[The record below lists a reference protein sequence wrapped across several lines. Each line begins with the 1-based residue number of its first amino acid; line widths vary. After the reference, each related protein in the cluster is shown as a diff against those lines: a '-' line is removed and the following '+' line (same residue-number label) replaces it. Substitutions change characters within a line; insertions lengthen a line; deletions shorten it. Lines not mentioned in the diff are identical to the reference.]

1 MRRHVWK
8 RAGLCTALLM
18 GLVAG
23 PVGAAQAEVAAPAET
38 VFQADRF
45 VPRTVAPLGAGAS
58 GVLYRQEGTD
68 GLLWT
73 GWDGRTRTVDLNGAG
88 VEGDEYSDTRRTWLP
103 AGTDVLLYAEGGAHR
118 RIDLATDE
126 RTTFTLPEGHIVQ
139 ARVGDMVVTTTGSA
153 GSLAYHLLKVA
164 ADGTATPVADVSG
177 PVPSRL
183 YEQVAAD
190 ERTLVVRYPGDSDY
204 TVDLGLF
211 DLRTGAFTRGPRVD
225 TAPHTQVVLTQDR
238 LAWVTWDG
246 KTLSSVPRDDPSA
259 TPTDVPL
266 TPPGSA
272 RPVIAAAGQDL
283 LLTWTASNAQL
294 SDDPAG
300 FPLQR
305 IAHDGSRATTL
316 ARHAG
321 PAMVNSADGDVV
333 VASGADSAHWALRKT
348 STDGLRTT
356 DLAAAPP
363 VAAAVGRLSLAN
375 GVLATL
381 ESDSDPN
388 AGVYT
393 RTVTATP
400 DGYRAGEPV
409 RRDWAMG
416 SGPWSTGDGRSLRV
430 DSQSGQVFVETVDR
444 EDVTYF
450 RAPSATGQVVAV
462 TGRYAV
468 VNGLN
473 PDRQYV
479 GDLSDDA
486 SSHDPIR
493 SRAVT
498 AASVWGT
505 TYWTPTGTPGVLS
518 ADDLKTGA
526 KTTLDTGAPCVPK
539 DLQAVGRWLYWSCGP
554 TGPAGVYDRTARKN
568 VTVPAGD
575 ALLGD
580 GYLVRHDRTAGQLAL
595 TAFRDGA
602 AVTRTVGSVPASAD
616 FRRGVEWTVD
626 RFGGPLAYVDAD
638 RRIHIVPSGVA
649 AEPFTLVQSS
659 VAAQQTVTAWQHW
672 RPRWLPSRPAGT
684 WQVALRNKRTGVLV
698 RTLQGSGDGPT
709 GGAVAVDWDA
719 RDERGL
725 GVESGDYTWTMTA
738 SPADGV
744 GAPLQQS
751 GVVRIEGSA
760 VTTPAGT
767 YEPLTPT
774 RLLDTRAGLGAPK
787 AKVGPGQTVS
797 LKVAGVG
804 GVPAS
809 GVTAVV
815 LNVTATGPTAAGF
828 VSAYPSGAERTSASN
843 LNFVA
848 GQTVANAVVVPV
860 LDGKVTFYNRAG
872 SVDLLADVSGYF
884 TEGDSG
890 STYRPVTPDRILDTR
905 SGLGAPK
912 AKVGAGR
919 TVTVQVAG
927 RAGVPQSGATAVV
940 LNVTATNPTAT
951 SFVSVYP
958 SGTQRTSASSLN
970 VTAGRTVP
978 NLVTVPLVDGKVN
991 LYNHNGSVDLLA
1003 DVAGY
1008 YTEDPAADGSRFT
1021 AVGPVRVM
1029 DTRVD
1034 LPLGTGYS
1042 GMSPASTKSLGF
1054 LGAHQ
1059 VPASGVRAVV
1069 LNVTATA
1076 PTAPSFVSVY
1086 PYGTTRTAASN
1097 LNFVAGQTVPNLV
1110 VVPVVNGSVTFYNH
1124 NGDVHLI
1131 ADLVGYYR

>member
-1 MRRHVWK
+1 MWK
-8 RAGLCTALLM
+8 RTGLCTALLM

-23 PVGAAQAEVAAPAET
+23 PISVAQDAVAAPAES
-38 VFQADRF
+38 VFQVDRY
-45 VPRTVAPLGAGAS
+45 VPRTVTPLGAGVS
-58 GVLYRQEGTD
+58 GVLYRQEGTG

-73 GWDGRTRTVDLNGAG
+73 GWDGRTRTVDLGG
-88 VEGDEYSDTRRTWLP
+88 GSLTGGDYNDPYRGWLP
-103 AGTDVLLYAEGGAHR
+103 AGTDVLLYSQDGAYW

-126 RTTFTLPEGHIVQ
+126 RVTFRLPEGHILQ
-139 ARVGDMVVTTTGSA
+139 ERVGDMVVTSTGRA
-153 GSLAYHLLKVA
+153 GSYAYHLLKVA
-164 ADGTATPVADVSG
+164 PDGSVTTVAEMSG
-177 PVPSRL
+177 PADADL
-183 YEQVAAD
+183 WEQVAAD
-190 ERTLVVRYPGDSDY
+190 ERTLVVLYPGGSDN
-204 TVDLGLF
+204 TNFFGLI
-211 DLRTGAFTRGPRVD
+211 DLRTGAFTRGPRAD
-225 TAPHTQVVLTQDR
+225 SAPRTQVVLTQDR

-246 KTLSSVPRDDPSA
+246 KTLRSVPRDDPSA
-259 TPTDVPL
+259 TPTDVAL

-272 RPVIAAAGQDL
+272 RPVIAAAGEDL
-283 LLTWTASNAQL
+283 LLTWTSRNAQL

-300 FPLQR
+300 FPLRR
-305 IAHDGSRATTL
+305 IGYDGTRATTL
-316 ARHAG
+316 VRHAG
-321 PAMVNSADGDVV
+321 GALATSADGDVV
-333 VASGADSAHWALRKT
+333 VASGADSAHWALRKMT
-348 STDGLRTT
+348 TDGLRTT
-356 DLAAAPP
+356 DLAAVPP
-363 VAAAVGRLSLAN
+363 VAASVHQVSLAN
-375 GVLATL
+375 GLLATQ
-381 ESDSDPN
+381 ESDSAPT
-388 AGVYT
+388 AGFYT
-393 RTVTATP
+393 RTITATP

-416 SGPWSTGDGRSLRV
+416 WGPWNTGDGRSLLV
-430 DSQSGQVFVETVDR
+430 DNQSGQVVVQAIGR
-444 EDVTYF
+444 EDQSYF
-450 RAPSATGQVVAV
+450 RAPSATGTMVSV

-479 GDLSDDA
+479 GDVSDDA
-486 SSHDPIR
+486 SSYDPIR
-493 SRAVT
+493 TRPVT

-505 TYWTPTGTPGVLS
+505 TYWTPAGTPGVLS

-526 KTTLDTGAPCVPK
+526 KTTLNTGAPCVPK

-554 TGPAGVYDRTARKN
+554 TGPAGVYDRTAKRN
-568 VTVPAGD
+568 TAVPAGE

-580 GYLVRHDRTAGQLAL
+580 GYLVRHDKTAGQLAL
-595 TAFRDGA
+595 TAFRDGT
-602 AVTRTVGSVPASAD
+602 AVTRAVGSVPTSNA

-626 RFGGPLAYVDAD
+626 RFGGPLAYVDAE

-649 AEPFTLVQSS
+649 AEPFTLVQAA
-659 VAAQQTVTAWQHW
+659 VTAQQPVSAWQHW
-672 RPRWLPSRPAGT
+672 RPRWLTSRPAGT

-698 RTLQGSGDGPT
+698 RTLKGSGDGAT
-709 GGAVAVDWDA
+709 GGAVTVDWDA

-725 GVESGDYTWTMTA
+725 GVENGDYTWTMTA

-751 GVVRIEGSA
+751 GVVRLSGST

-787 AKVGPGQTVS
+787 TKVGPGQTVS
-797 LKVAGVG
+797 LKIAGVG
-804 GVPAS
+804 GVPSS

-815 LNVTATGPTAAGF
+815 LNVTATNPTAAGF
-828 VSAYPSGAERTSASN
+828 VSVYPSGTERTSASN

-848 GQTVANAVVVPV
+848 GQTIANAVVVPV
-860 LDGKVTFYNRAG
+860 VDGKVALYNRAG

-884 TEGDSG
+884 AEGDSG
-890 STYRPVTPDRILDTR
+890 STYRPVTPDRVLDTR

-919 TVTVQVAG
+919 TVSVQVAG

-958 SGTQRTSASSLN
+958 SGTQRTSASTLN

-1008 YTEDPAADGSRFT
+1008 YTKDSAAEGSRFT

-1029 DTRVD
+1029 DTRAD

-1042 GMSPASTKSLGF
+1042 GIGPAATRSLGF
-1054 LGAHQ
+1054 LGHNQ
-1059 VPASGVRAVV
+1059 VPATGVKAVV

-1086 PYGTTRTAASN
+1086 PYGTTRTSASN
-1097 LNFVAGQTVPNLV
+1097 LNFIAGQTVPNLV
-1110 VVPVVNGSVTFYNH
+1110 VVPIADGSVTFYNH
-1124 NGDVHLI
+1124 NGEVHLI